1 MSRPSTAK
9 TAILESP
16 ESEVRELGSVAPLS
30 PHDEARVVAML
41 KQCHTVVWRTA
52 YRMGLNAAQADDATQ
67 QAFITA
73 SRRIADIQPGC
84 ERGFLLGAVVR
95 AAKNQRRLAA
105 RRYEMSDAVELEEA
119 PDRALSPHQL
129 VELKQARVLLD
140 RVLDGLPEA
149 TREAFVLFELEGLP
163 LKEIRDLLDIPMG
176 TLASRLRRAREKFQ
190 KEVEALHRSGGV
202 R

>member
-9 TAILESP
+9 TATP
-16 ESEVRELGSVAPLS
+16 AAQESEVRELEPARQLS
-30 PHDEARVVAML
+30 AAEEARVVAML
-41 KQCHTVVWRTA
+41 KECHTVVWRTA
-52 YRMGLNAAQADDATQ
+52 YRMGLNTAQADDATQ
-67 QAFITA
+67 QAFIAA
-73 SRRIADIQPGC
+73 SRRIADIQPGR
-84 ERGFLLGAVVR
+84 ERSFLLGSVVR
-95 AAKNQRRLAA
+95 AAKNQQRLAA
-105 RRYEMSDAVELEEA
+105 HRYEMSDTLELEEA
-119 PDRALSPHQL
+119 PDGALSPHQL

-163 LKEIRDLLDIPMG
+163 LKEIRDLLEIPMG

-190 KEVEALHRSGGV
+190 KEVDALRRSGGA